1 MVVAHK
7 DKMLI
12 SIAFVLLRTIC
23 VFAVVIVDK
32 LITNTYIMETLLI
45 ILAIALKVAIIIGL
59 AYLIWRWGYTKGIKK
74 KEINRPDNR

>member
-1 MVVAHK
+1 
-7 DKMLI
+7 
-12 SIAFVLLRTIC
+12 
-23 VFAVVIVDK
+23 VIVDK